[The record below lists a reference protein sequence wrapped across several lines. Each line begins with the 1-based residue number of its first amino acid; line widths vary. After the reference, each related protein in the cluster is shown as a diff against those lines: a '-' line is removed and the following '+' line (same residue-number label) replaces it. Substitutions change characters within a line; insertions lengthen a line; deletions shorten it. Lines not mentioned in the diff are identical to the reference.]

1 MKKILLLT
9 LAVVLLAACQKE
21 EESNVVG
28 TYSFRVVSIGEH
40 GEFTPLTRTS
50 HSDLSDQNQLS
61 LQFSS
66 VDEYQKFLSNFSSL
80 NSEERI
86 KLTDGLG
93 FVSLEKLFI
102 LADEELEQI
111 GETAVSEADF
121 RSKYDQYKNKYSQYF
136 IFNDEDLTDLS
147 PYIPECGNDID
158 AFLVGINQTV
168 VVGNEVRK
176 ISFSRQMREED
187 RLLSDKNLPEYNAGA
202 VLTRAGDSD
211 LPLNGFTVTVGSK
224 KTIFKAS
231 TKKGTLTLGN
241 TTYNG
246 TGLWFHF
253 EARKKMWYGWKSDP
267 ARDFAFSFAPAGASG
282 VYLPKSKGKADY
294 RARFI
299 QESPTLTPISGIVYV
314 WTDQTV
320 DVPGSDH
327 VYPSF
332 AVCDNNKAY
341 KAKISFVIN

>member
-21 EESNVVG
+21 EESSVAG

-267 ARDFAFSFAPAGASG
+267 ARDFAFSFAPSASG
-282 VYLPKSKGKADY
+282 LYLSKSKGKADY
-294 RARFI
+294 RVRFI
-299 QESPTLTPISGIVYV
+299 QNSPTLTPISGIAYV